1 MEVELWWVR
10 WVFSFNLYTISGAL
24 SNENS
29 MKKCNGNAASLQ
41 NKFSE
46 VKEQCILKGIVS
58 ENLLVE
64 LGIKQ
69 NSPRRLVH
77 Q

>member
-1 MEVELWWVR
+1 
-10 WVFSFNLYTISGAL
+10 
-24 SNENS
+24 